1 MEYVLESC
9 TYDGQREK
17 ERAETVE
24 TETLSFARSGY
35 GDPSRWKNVPKRAS
49 SPTSG
54 HTSALEESIVKY
66 KKRVTKLEIENEDLR
81 IDVRTLHTDKSL
93 ILHSFAKLQAQ
104 YGQVIGRLEIFE
116 QFHKEKQE
124 VSGGKSGDTTAN
136 MTKFEPIEL
145 PRDLSD
151 K

>member
-1 MEYVLESC
+1 MCLKVVPTMGKEKKSGQKQSKQKPSPSQGVGMV
-9 TYDGQREK
+9 TPRDGN
-17 ERAETVE
+17 
-24 TETLSFARSGY
+24 
-35 GDPSRWKNVPKRAS
+35 NVPKRAS

-104 YGQVIGRLEIFE
+104 CGQVIGRLEIFE